1 MKRKIISVFILIVT
15 LFLIGFNSASQSNS
29 SNYQTDVIFSG
40 GGTNASSLSYS
51 TDSALGIISGNLN
64 SSSFRQSLGFFFC
77 TPTTCS
83 ALGYNCG
90 SVDDGCGGNLNCG
103 TCSSGNTCS
112 GGTCTQGGG
121 VVGSSGG
128 STTSQEIFTVDKT
141 LIKTLIKQGETSREI
156 IEIKNN
162 LDSTINFQIK
172 SSLNQFMVISEESFS
187 LAPKS
192 SKSLFI
198 DIFAKQNEIPNAYTG
213 RMTVTGNGI
222 TQIINLIIDV
232 KERNPFF
239 DVAVD
244 ILTKEVSAGGDAK
257 AKFSISNLG
266 DLNNMD
272 ISLYYA
278 IKDFDGKVIS
288 FKEENIA
295 INKELNLTRK
305 LNIPK
310 DTPVGDYVF
319 YLKTSY
325 NNITASSAENFK
337 VTEQVTPSLF
347 LILLIFCTV
356 LVIVTF
362 IFIIILLRKFRFHLE
377 QRNEKEIKVKKIK
390 IKNKIKTELRRY
402 KRKAEERKIEQR
414 KAQIYEQEIEL
425 QNQNQQRIELEE
437 KKEERKI
444 QNRAKTRRFFK
455 SLKIIVQKINPLPK
469 IKEGIAKNRTKRQE
483 KKILRAIAL
492 QNKRIEQRRIELEEK
507 KKQKRMQI
515 QEQKNQK
522 KIEIQEK
529 KKRRKELRDR
539 NKRIKLESVF
549 NSREKRKAKESE
561 EKYKN
566 EKLKE
571 LKKKYSSK

>member
-337 VTEQVTPSLF
+337 VTKQVTPSLF